1 MKIHEDAYKIIE
13 ESINR
18 VKPDEAVKAALLGR
32 DFKGKVVLIAIGK
45 ASWNMAEA
53 AYEMLKEK
61 VTSGVVITK
70 YDHSRGPIGNLEIF
84 EAGHPIVDENSIK
97 GTKRVLDMTSA
108 LGKEDQ
114 VVFLVSG
121 GGSALFEMPMDGVL
135 LEDIMDIT
143 DQLLK
148 SGADIVEINTVRKHL
163 SKVKGGKFAEHC
175 KDTNILS
182 VVLSDVIGDPL
193 DAIASGPA
201 YRDSSTSEEAMEIL
215 ERYQLKV
222 EPHILE
228 VLKIET
234 PKDLRNCETVI
245 TGSVTALC
253 SAAME
258 AAENRGYTPYL
269 LSSTVDGEAKEVGRF
284 FSAMAREVRNGNS
297 SFQTP
302 CAIIAGGETVVKIK
316 GNGKGGRNQEL
327 ALSCA
332 QGIEGLED
340 TVFFSVG
347 SDGTDGPTDAAGGI
361 VDGNTAS
368 ELREKEIPLEVYLD
382 NNDSYHGLD
391 SVGALV
397 KTGPTG
403 TNVNDFM
410 VLLVN
415 SK

>member
-1 MKIHEDAYKIIE
+1 MKIHEDAFKIIE

-18 VKPDEAVKAALLGR
+18 VKPDEAVKAALSGR

-53 AYEMLKEK
+53 AYEMLKDK
-61 VTSGVVITK
+61 VTGGVVITK

-108 LGKEDQ
+108 LGKEDH

-121 GGSALFEMPMDGVL
+121 GGSALFEMPMEGVL

-163 SKVKGGKFAEHC
+163 SKVKGGKFAQHC
-175 KDTNILS
+175 ENTSIFS

-215 ERYQLKV
+215 ERYQLSV

-234 PKDLRNCETVI
+234 PKDLKNCETVI

-258 AAENRGYTPYL
+258 VSESLGYTSYL
-269 LSSTVDGEAKEVGRF
+269 LSSTVDGEAREVGRF
-284 FSAMAREVRNGNS
+284 FSAMAREIRNGNS
-297 SFQTP
+297 SFKTP
-302 CAIIAGGETVVKIK
+302 CAIIAGGETVVKIR

-332 QGIEGLED
+332 QGIEGLEG

-361 VDGNTAS
+361 VDGDTATK
-368 ELREKEIPLEVYLD
+368 LREKDIPLEVYLD

-415 SK
+415 ER